1 MGAFYRN
8 EGWRREAGRR
18 AAGRAAWEE
27 LYYYVDLGLFET
39 KEAGRGVITQI
50 AKHLEI
56 QQGLKILQTLE
67 SLVRES
73 W

>member
-1 MGAFYRN
+1 M
-8 EGWRREAGRR
+8 
-18 AAGRAAWEE
+18 
-27 LYYYVDLGLFET
+27 DLGLFET